1 MEAYQEEMQALRET
15 AQTEKIMPVVQK
27 RAAHFLVQET
37 PSKKLAPAFLEAG
50 GGTWDVRLLIVQ
62 RLSRQLFI
70 APEES
75 RR

>member
-50 GGTWDVRLLIVQ
+50 GGT
-62 RLSRQLFI
+62 
-70 APEES
+70 
-75 RR
+75 